1 MRIGRN
7 YPNSPLQPYAG
18 VNRFLYCC
26 RQTDQVTVEGA
37 ECGFE
42 DELELAYAV
51 IDGIQARAESRGNQ
65 VERFRF
71 PANLVP
77 S

>member
-42 DELELAYAV
+42 KYVLG
-51 IDGIQARAESRGNQ
+51 DG
-65 VERFRF
+65 
-71 PANLVP
+71 
-77 S
+77 